1 MDIIILTGMSGAGK
15 SQAAAFF
22 EDQDYFC
29 IDNLQLEDRGYPYRI
44 IFLEASDNV
53 LVSRYRQTRRKHPLT
68 EEMSLVDAIA
78 EERNMLK
85 EIRGRATAIIDT
97 TMMPLSALR
106 KELRV
111 VLNEAETQGLTV
123 FVQSFG
129 FMYGIPTD
137 ADNVFDVR
145 FLPNPF
151 WVEKLQ
157 MLSGKDIPIVEYLMG
172 FEETR
177 MFLDKINDMLNFM
190 VPYYI
195 REGKSRLNIGVGCT
209 GGRHRSVF
217 IAETIG
223 QILEEAGYRTIVHH
237 RDIDRDPRYEKKS
250 KTAQEVLMKCK
261 DELSKSREKIS
272 LDLKS
277 GARYFLRGAFLVC
290 GYVTDPKSAYRIE
303 LRPVN
308 PEAAEVITGIL
319 TGFDISYTEAQRGD
333 VHAIYIR
340 NGDSVSDFLGIIGA
354 STARLT
360 FENIRIEREVYSDI
374 NRAVNC
380 DSGNTGRQAEAAV
393 RRGELI
399 GKLMASPEAEKL
411 PKSLYEAAIVHQQNP
426 GASIAELGSLMNP
439 PISKS
444 GMNHRLSRLIEIA
457 ESM

>member
-29 IDNLQLEDRGYPYRI
+29 IDNLPLNFITSVVDSFAGSSEEGIPAIDKLCLVVDIRSKRLISGFDAEMRKLEDRGYPYRI

-250 KTAQEVLMKCK
+250 
-261 DELSKSREKIS
+261 S
-272 LDLKS
+272 
-277 GARYFLRGAFLVC
+277 
-290 GYVTDPKSAYRIE
+290 
-303 LRPVN
+303 
-308 PEAAEVITGIL
+308 
-319 TGFDISYTEAQRGD
+319 
-333 VHAIYIR
+333 
-340 NGDSVSDFLGIIGA
+340 
-354 STARLT
+354 
-360 FENIRIEREVYSDI
+360 
-374 NRAVNC
+374 
-380 DSGNTGRQAEAAV
+380 NT
-393 RRGELI
+393 
-399 GKLMASPEAEKL
+399 
-411 PKSLYEAAIVHQQNP
+411 
-426 GASIAELGSLMNP
+426 
-439 PISKS
+439 
-444 GMNHRLSRLIEIA
+444 
-457 ESM
+457 